1 MALYKNSSR
10 HPNLGLIAIE
20 PPWMF
25 DGAAAVDAAPDAG
38 AKARVPDTPAPAA
51 DHKALK
57 IGEARAQNP
66 PPPLP
71 PRSRRFPK
79 RRRFLPERPPSPNN
93 SSRPGALPP
102 SAFPMTRG

>member
-25 DGAAAVDAAPDAG
+25 DGAAAADAAPDAG

-57 IGEARAQNP
+57 IGEARAQT